1 MIKEKIM
8 SLFQDGV
15 LEDKTIKQVFNYFNI
30 KAGYEKDSVRAVL
43 DELEKEGVI
52 AQNYGKYYLFE
63 NSGLKRGTL
72 KCHERGF
79 AFFIPENGGEDYF
92 IPPKKL
98 NGAMQGDI
106 VLVKRVES
114 KRGSTDEAE
123 VVKIV
128 KRGKVELVGTYFAE
142 RTFGFVVPD
151 DKGFTKDIFILPKNS
166 LNAKNGNKVLCRI
179 ISYGAGKSPEGVIEQ
194 IIGKKSTLET
204 EELSLIIEAGLKTS
218 FNQETLD
225 ELANIP
231 NEVSEQ
237 DKRGRLDLTNTLTI
251 TIDGD
256 DSRDFDD
263 AISLEILENGNYR
276 LGVHIAD
283 VSHYVKSGSQ
293 IDIEALERATS
304 VYFPDRV
311 LPMLPEKLSNGICSL
326 NEGVD
331 RLTLSCIMEVSH
343 SGEVV
348 NYEFANSV
356 IRSRNRMTYKKVQK
370 IIDGDEA
377 LSKEYS
383 HLVEMINNCY
393 NLAQILYDKRK
404 KEGSVDIDSKE
415 STIFV
420 QDGKIILEK
429 KQREWSN
436 QLIEEFM
443 LLANVTVAR
452 HCFYLDIPF
461 VFRIHEKP
469 TEEKIALFCAFIKGL
484 GIKTTWNE
492 KNYHPQD
499 FNRLLESVK
508 EENYSGVVNSVLLRS
523 MQKAKYSPTDIG
535 HFGLS
540 FDHYCHFT
548 SPIRRYPDL
557 QVHRILKS
565 VITDY
570 EGANK
575 YEDKVKE
582 VSDQSSR
589 KERLAD
595 DVERKIDDLYK
606 CAYMRDY
613 IGEEFDGVISGV
625 TSFGVFVELEN
636 SAEGLIRLDSLPAGS
651 YYFDEQKFCLFSEK
665 YSFKLGDKLRVRV
678 AGCDIC
684 SREID
689 FVLAEQK

>member
-1 MIKEKIM
+1 MIKEKITA
-8 SLFQDGV
+8 LFQEGV
-15 LEDKTIKQVFNYFNI
+15 LEDKTIKQIFNHFGV
-30 KAGYEKDSVRAVL
+30 KAGFEKDAVRSIL
-43 DELEKEGVI
+43 EDLEKEGVI
-52 AQNYGKYYLFE
+52 ACNFGKYYLFE

-92 IPPKKL
+92 IPAKRL
-98 NGAMQGDI
+98 NGAMQGDT
-106 VLVKRVES
+106 VLVRKVES

-128 KRGKVELVGTYFAE
+128 KRGKEELVGTYFAE

-151 DKGFTKDIFILPKNS
+151 DKGFSKDIFILPKNS
-166 LNAKNGNKVLCRI
+166 LNAKNGNKVLCKI
-179 ISYGAGKSPEGVIEQ
+179 VSYNAGKSPEGIITQ

-204 EELSLIIEAGLKTS
+204 EELSVIMEAGLKTY
-218 FNQETLD
+218 FEEKTLD
-225 ELANIP
+225 ELNSIP
-231 NEVSEQ
+231 DEVTSSDRE
-237 DKRGRLDLTNTLTI
+237 GRLDLTDKLTI

-263 AISLEILENGNYR
+263 AISLELNEKGNYL

-293 IDIEALERATS
+293 IDKEALERATS

-331 RLTLSCIMEVSH
+331 RLTLSCIMEVNDE
-343 SGEVV
+343 GEVV
-348 NYEFANSV
+348 NYEFAKAI
-356 IRSRNRMTYKKVQK
+356 IRSSNRMTYKKVQK
-370 IIDGDEA
+370 IIDGDEE
-377 LSKEYS
+377 LRQEYS
-383 HLVEMINNCY
+383 HLVQMIDNAFA
-393 NLAQILYDKRK
+393 LAKILYEKRK
-404 KEGSVDIDSKE
+404 SEGSVDIDSKE

-420 QDGKIILEK
+420 ADGKIILEK

-484 GIKTTWNE
+484 GIKTSWNE

-499 FNRLLESVK
+499 FNNLLEKVK
-508 EENYSGVVNSVLLRS
+508 EENYAGVVNSVLLRS
-523 MQKAKYSPTDIG
+523 MQKAKYSPTDLG

-565 VITDY
+565 VMENY

-575 YEDKVKE
+575 FADKVSE
-582 VSDQSSR
+582 VSDISSR
-589 KERLAD
+589 RERLAD
-595 DVERKIDDLYK
+595 EVERKIDDLYK

-613 IGEEFDGVISGV
+613 IGEEFEGIISGV
-625 TSFGVFVELEN
+625 TSFGIFVELEN

-651 YYFDEQKFCLFSEK
+651 YYFDEQKFCLFSQNH
-665 YSFKLGDKLRVRV
+665 SFKLGDKLKVRV

-689 FVLAEQK
+689 FVLVE

>member
-1 MIKEKIM
+1 MTVKEKLVE
-8 SLFQDGV
+8 LFKDST
-15 LEDKTIKQVFNYFNI
+15 LEDKTIKQIFNYFGI
-30 KAGYEKDSVRAVL
+30 KSGYEKDSIRSVI
-43 DELEKEGVI
+43 DELESDGLI
-52 AQNYGKYYLFE
+52 AFNNGKYYLFE
-63 NSGLKRGTL
+63 NSGLFKGTL

-79 AFFIPENGGEDYF
+79 AFFIPEKSGQDFF
-92 IPPKKL
+92 IPAKKL
-98 NGAMQGDI
+98 NGAMQGDT
-106 VLVKRVES
+106 VFVRKSQS

-151 DKGFTKDIFILPKNS
+151 DKGFTKDVFILPKNS
-166 LNAKNGNKVLCRI
+166 LNAKNGNKVLCKI
-179 ISYGAGKSPEGVIEQ
+179 TSYNSGKSPEGVVLE

-204 EELSLIIEAGLKTS
+204 EELSVIVESGIDTE
-218 FNQETLD
+218 FNQEVLN
-225 ELANIP
+225 ELNYIP
-231 NEVSEQ
+231 DTVLEK
-237 DKRGRLDLTNTLTI
+237 DKENRLDLTDKLII

-263 AISLEILENGNYR
+263 AISLEITEKGNYL

-283 VSHYVKSGSQ
+283 VSHYVKENSA
-293 IDIEALERATS
+293 IDKQAFERATS

-311 LPMLPEKLSNGICSL
+311 IPMLPEKLSNGICSL

-331 RLTLSCIMEVSH
+331 RLALSCIMEVSN

-356 IRSRNRMTYKKVQK
+356 IRSSNRMTYKVVQK
-370 IIDGDEA
+370 IIDGDEQLRKDYA
-377 LSKEYS
+377 
-383 HLVEMINNCY
+383 HLTELIDNSY
-393 NLAQILYDKRK
+393 ALAQILYAKRK

-420 QDGKIILEK
+420 ENGKITLEK
-429 KQREWSN
+429 KERAWSN

-443 LLANVTVAR
+443 LLANITVAR

-461 VFRIHEKP
+461 VYRIHEKP
-469 TEEKIALFCAFIKGL
+469 TEEKIMQFCAFIKGL

-499 FNRLLESVK
+499 FNILLDKVSGEI
-508 EENYSGVVNSVLLRS
+508 YSGVVNSVLLRS

-557 QVHRILKS
+557 AVHRILKTVMADYQRAEKYAS
-565 VITDY
+565 VVDGIS
-570 EGANK
+570 ER
-575 YEDKVKE
+575 
-582 VSDQSSR
+582 SSR
-589 KERLAD
+589 QERVAD
-595 DVERKIDDLYK
+595 EVERKIDDLYK

-613 IGEEFDGVISGV
+613 LGEEFEGVISGV
-625 TSFGVFVELEN
+625 TSFGIFVELEN
-636 SAEGLIRLDSLPAGS
+636 SAEGLIRLESLPAGS
-651 YYFDEQKFCLFSEK
+651 YYYDEQRFCLFSDK
-665 YSFKLGDKLRVRV
+665 TSYKLGDKLKVVV
-678 AGCDIC
+678 ANCDILT
-684 SREID
+684 REID
-689 FVLAEQK
+689 FVLAK